1 MEIRQ
6 YEIILVNLD
15 PTIGSEI
22 KKTRPCVVI
31 SPDEINKHLR
41 TVVIAPMTTTSKNY
55 PTRVEIKH
63 ENKLGWIVLDQ
74 IRTIDKQRILKNL
87 GRLSKPE
94 IKEVKSIL
102 RETYVD

>member
-6 YEIILVNLD
+6 YQIILVNLD

-31 SPDEINKHLR
+31 SPDEMNNHLR
-41 TVVIAPMTTTSKNY
+41 TVVIAPMTTSSKNY

-63 ENKLGWIVLDQ
+63 DNKMGWIVLDQ
-74 IRTIDKQRILKNL
+74 IRSIDKQYILKDI
-87 GRLSKPE
+87 GKLSRPE
-94 IKEVKSIL
+94 IKEVKAIL
-102 RETYVD
+102 KETYVD